1 MTIRPEGALPLSGVQ
16 PPGWSG
22 HRKTLT
28 SAENDRHPC
37 GMDFSVLGPLRVAN
51 GAGPIEVPGAKE
63 RALLAH
69 LVARRGSMVPASE
82 IIDALWGDEPP
93 RSAAKSV
100 QTFVARLR
108 NALDPE
114 RVSGTGV
121 IRTEGPGY
129 RLDVDASAVDAER
142 FTGLITVGRTALRD
156 GRDRVAGEA
165 LGEALALWRGPA
177 YAGFE
182 SAPWAQAEA
191 RRLEELRLDAA
202 DDLLAVRLDLGHTA
216 EVVAEA
222 ERRLGEQ
229 PLRERIWCLLVLA
242 LYRAGRQAD
251 ALAAYERAR
260 RTLADELGVDPGPE
274 LRELHAKVL
283 AHDPALRG
291 RGPVAALPAELQV
304 TGDRFV
310 GREAQLGRL
319 RELWASVEGGGSVS
333 VAVRGPEGAGA
344 SRLAAELARGVARS
358 GGPVTFVGPS
368 ADPTS
373 RMPLGSPALV
383 VADHVGAGVP
393 EHGML
398 VRLVGEGERAA
409 DVDELIDLAP
419 LGEAEIRSLA
429 GKYVP
434 ASDLDGAVAEVLGAG
449 AAWPG
454 VVHDV
459 VAERARRL
467 ATRQV
472 ETAVRTATVS
482 REALVSAQDALSDGV
497 ETLAESARAG
507 RGPSDE
513 APWPGLQPYGEDE
526 ARYFAGRERLVAE
539 LVARLATT
547 RFLAVVGA
555 SGTGKSSLVQ
565 AGLVPALE
573 AGVLPGSASWTRLTM
588 RPGAAPLRELARVA
602 LGGRQVE
609 VGDVLGHLL
618 TIGVSGGRRA
628 AQGEPEPRTVLVV
641 DQFEEVWTS
650 GADDTQV
657 ADFLRVLVDAVDDP
671 SGRVSVVVV
680 LRADYLTAVA
690 EHPELARRL
699 SESTVLVGAPTPDEV
714 RRAVERPA
722 ARARLVLE
730 DGLADAIVADAG
742 SEPGL
747 LPLLST
753 SLRRLW
759 DDRSAGL
766 LTFASYVGSGG
777 LRGAIA
783 GLAEEAFTSLAS
795 AQREAARTLLLRL
808 AGPGEGVAVTRRRVS
823 LAELAALPSPDQR
836 RVADRLAEARLLSIS
851 DGHVEVAHEALFR
864 EWPRLAAWLAEDA
877 SSRAVQRRLTLAAN
891 EWDAEGREDAA
902 LWRGTRLT
910 GALELVSARPDE
922 VTSVESDFVDAA
934 RQRAEAEQREVAER
948 AARTARQNR
957 RLRALLVGAAV
968 LLVVALVAGLL
979 AWRSSAEAT
988 AASQRATAASISAD
1002 AKRLAATA
1010 LNEDYPDVAMLAAL
1024 ESVRIE
1030 RSPETYGALL
1040 TLLSRSPE
1048 LVFRKRIEGRF
1059 LRQAVSPDGRLVLLT
1074 DNGSTLRAYAADT
1087 GEPRWQVDSGGP
1099 QFHMPTI
1106 SPDAQRV
1113 AVQHYG
1119 PGQTLELRSAADGA
1133 VRWSKTLEDLGDQ
1146 SPEGPLED
1154 MADGVVWLDASTLAV
1169 VGATQWLELD
1179 ADSGTIEKAHP
1190 FPDRLP
1196 FITEVRDFGGGRFG
1210 VSVEGDQT
1218 LVIDRSRPT
1227 DEGQR
1232 IDGYLFGH
1240 PGTGRAVTVVE
1251 HKADNTMALT
1261 PLRSTRDLRPAGG
1274 SVTVDGFAP
1283 WVSFTRDGAQLV
1295 VCVENRVELRDA
1307 RTGALRRTFVG
1318 HSGSVMQ
1325 ARVAGSAHD
1334 LVWTAGRDGTTVA
1347 FDLSGTRGTIR
1358 PRSVPAPK
1366 NFNVGEA
1373 VGDVAVG
1380 IGSHPDRWNPAHLVD
1395 VTTGRDRFGE
1405 LPLGECPGDCQ
1416 VAATAMSPDGATAY
1430 GSVEYIVDMGPGD
1443 RGVVVAWDAAT
1454 GERRATWPTP
1464 WPAYS
1469 ISVTPSGR
1477 TALLNGRWGWA
1488 LMDLSSGA
1496 LVWESTRQSE
1506 LQGSNGLT
1514 LATTSPDGRAGVVSR
1529 DDGLHLVDLRDG
1541 RVVTTRPSDDPAA
1554 SFTWTADGRT
1564 LVAGTMGG
1572 RVHFLDPSTL
1582 ADRAPSRLVVGG
1594 FVIDLATSPDGK
1606 LIASLGTDGDVML
1619 WDPATMR
1626 PYGRPVTGMRLWGLL
1641 SFSSDSD
1648 TLRVLFEN
1656 GTRTDIDVDPDD
1668 WVRAG
1673 CRVAG
1678 RDLSAE
1684 ESAVIRPGQPPR
1696 STCAGL
1702 I

>member
-1 MTIRPEGALPLSGVQ
+1 
-16 PPGWSG
+16 
-22 HRKTLT
+22 
-28 SAENDRHPC
+28 
-37 GMDFSVLGPLRVAN
+37 MDFGVLGPLRVAN
-51 GAGPIEVPGAKE
+51 GAGPIDVPGAKE

-358 GGPVTFVGPS
+358 GGSVTFVGPS

-472 ETAVRTATVS
+472 ESAVRTATVS

-497 ETLAESARAG
+497 ETLAESARAV

-555 SGTGKSSLVQ
+555 SGTGKSSLVH

-573 AGVLPGSASWTRLTM
+573 AGVLPGSASWARLTM

-618 TIGVSGGRRA
+618 TIGVSGGWEA
-628 AQGEPEPRTVLVV
+628 SQGEPEPRTVLVV

-690 EHPELARRL
+690 EHPELARRF
-699 SESTVLVGAPTPDEV
+699 SESQVLVGAPTPDEV

-759 DDRSAGL
+759 EDRSAGL
-766 LTFASYVGSGG
+766 LTFASYIGSGG

-783 GLAEEAFTSLAS
+783 GLAEEAYTSLEPG
-795 AQREAARTLLLRL
+795 QREAARTLLLRL

-823 LAELAALPSPDQR
+823 LTELETLPSPDQR
-836 RVADRLAEARLLSIS
+836 RVADRLADARLLTVS

-864 EWPRLAAWLAEDA
+864 EWPRLAGWLAEDA
-877 SSRAVQRRLTLAAN
+877 SSRAVQRRLTVAAN
-891 EWDAEGREDAA
+891 EWDADGREDAA
-902 LWRGTRLT
+902 LWRGTRLA
-910 GALELVSARPDE
+910 GALELVAARPGE
-922 VTSVESDFVDAA
+922 VTSVERAFVDAA
-934 RQRAEAEQREVAER
+934 RERAEAEQREVAER

-988 AASQRATAASISAD
+988 ASSERATAASISAD

-1010 LNEDYPDVAMLAAL
+1010 LTEEYPDVAMLAAL

-1040 TLLSRSPE
+1040 TLLSRAPE
-1048 LVFRKRIEGRF
+1048 VVFRNRIEGRF

-1074 DNGSTLRAYAADT
+1074 DNGKSLYAYDADT
-1087 GEPRWQVDSGGP
+1087 GELRWQVESRGP
-1099 QFHMPTI
+1099 QFSYPSF
-1106 SPDAQRV
+1106 SPDGRWV
-1113 AVQHYG
+1113 AVQPYG
-1119 PGQTLELRSAADGA
+1119 ETQALEVRSAVDGA
-1133 VRWSKTLEDLGDQ
+1133 LRWSKSLTDLGQ
-1146 SPEGPLED
+1146 ESPLGSLDD
-1154 MADGVVWLDASTLAV
+1154 MADGVVWLDSATLGV
-1169 VGATQWLELD
+1169 VAATQWLEVD
-1179 ADSGTIEKAHP
+1179 AATGAIEKAHAWP
-1190 FPDRLP
+1190 QRLNWL
-1196 FITEVRDFGGGRFG
+1196 TTVRDFGEGRF
-1210 VSVEGDQT
+1210 VLDVEEGQT
-1218 LVIDRSRPT
+1218 LVVDRARPT
-1227 DEGQR
+1227 DNSRR
-1232 IDGYLFGH
+1232 IDGFVFGD
-1240 PGTGRAVTVVE
+1240 PRNGRAVTLVE
-1251 HKADNTMALT
+1251 NPADNTMTLT
-1261 PLRSTRDLRPAGG
+1261 PLRSTRDLRPSSAP
-1274 SVTVDGFAP
+1274 VTVDGFAP
-1283 WVSFTRDGAQLV
+1283 WAAFSPDGSQLII
-1295 VCVENRVELRDA
+1295 CVEKKVELRDP
-1307 RTGALRRTFVG
+1307 RTGALRRTFVA
-1318 HSGSVMQ
+1318 HSGQVMQ
-1325 ARVAGSAHD
+1325 AAVAGSSND
-1334 LVWTAGRDGTTVA
+1334 LLWTAGRDGTTVA
-1347 FDLSGTRGTIR
+1347 FDLSASRGTIR
-1358 PRSVPAPK
+1358 PRQVPTPAK
-1366 NFNVGEA
+1366 FSMGDA

-1380 IGSHPDRWNPAHLVD
+1380 IGSHQDRWNTAHLVD
-1395 VTTGRDRFGE
+1395 VTTGKDRFGE
-1405 LPLGECPGDCQ
+1405 LGLSDCPGECQ
-1416 VAATAMSPDGATAY
+1416 AAAVAMSPDGRTAY
-1430 GSVEYIVDMGPGD
+1430 GTVDYIVDRQPGD
-1443 RGVVVAWDAAT
+1443 RGVVVAWDVAT
-1454 GERRATWPTP
+1454 GRSTATWPTP
-1464 WPAYS
+1464 WPVYS
-1469 ISVTPSGR
+1469 IDIAPDGR
-1477 TALLNGRWGWA
+1477 SALLDGRFGWA
-1488 LMDLSSGA
+1488 RMELASGE
-1496 LVWESTRQSE
+1496 LLWQSVPQPE
-1506 LQGSNGLT
+1506 LDYYGVSM
-1514 LATTSPDGRAGVVSR
+1514 ATVSPDGRWGVVGR
-1529 DDGLHLVDLRDG
+1529 KDAWHVVDLDDG
-1541 RVVTTRPSDDPAA
+1541 RVLATRADAGGPS
-1554 SFTWTADGRT
+1554 SFTWLAAGQT
-1564 LVAGTMGG
+1564 LVVGTMRG
-1572 RVHFLDPSTL
+1572 RVHVVDPTTL
-1582 ADRAPSRLVVGG
+1582 QDTAPSRLVVGG
-1594 FVIDLATSPDGK
+1594 YVLDVETSPDGR
-1606 LIASLGTDGDVML
+1606 LFATLGSDGDVML
-1619 WDPATMR
+1619 WDSASRR
-1626 PYGRPVTGMRLWGLL
+1626 PYGRPLTAMQMWGTL
-1641 SFSSDSD
+1641 SFSPDGG
-1648 TLRVLFEN
+1648 TLRVLFDN

-1678 RDLSAE
+1678 RDLTPD
-1684 ESAVIRPGQPPR
+1684 ESAVLRPGQPLR

-1702 I
+1702 T